1 MSNLGVMTAVTVVVA
16 TSESNALLSRGTFTM
31 RPLIAGFIL
40 GIFLF
45 ALDSANAKMSSV
57 FITLIIITAILVN
70 GEPLLKLLTAAP
82 KTARG

>member
-16 TSESNALLSRGTFTM
+16 TSESNVLISRGTFTM

-40 GIFLF
+40 GLFLF
-45 ALDSANAKMSSV
+45 ALDSANEQVSKV
-57 FITLIIITAILVN
+57 FITLIIITALLVN
-70 GEPLLKLLTAAP
+70 GEPLLRLLTNAP